1 MTKAL
6 AATQDTQDLL
16 SATKTEATTSEDV
29 ENLLQSYKSEVHEL
43 RTQQNRPEYTQEK
56 LIEALA
62 ENQIRL
68 QKNQEIIQQQI
79 TIPSEPPEN
88 DFGSILSIVPL
99 IISVIAL
106 LLIGGI
112 IYKINTQTKS
122 LRDKQKK
129 IDDLNSQVESLSR
142 EIKLLKATRPV
153 QNSFD
158 NPTPP
163 RQAPQNN
170 FAVENYPP
178 ATPPLTPS
186 LLKKSPAPVV
196 PSPRNLREE
205 KEKTFIKDFNKL
217 LAESKT
223 SNFRTARAEFTRKY
237 SIKAFSCANY
247 DERMKNPSLAPE
259 FVSESST
266 AKGDFWA
273 YKVDNVYLVVPSPA
287 NSSYNDNLHLERAM
301 SEVFDSNFIQGKTY
315 DEISVEQAAIFLEG
329 WKKEKKGT
337 LKLS

>member
-56 LIEALA
+56 LIKALA

-79 TIPSEPPEN
+79 TTPSEPPEN

-106 LLIGGI
+106 LLTGCV

-158 NPTPP
+158 NPTPA
-163 RQAPQNN
+163 RQVPQNN
-170 FAVENYPP
+170 FDTENYQP
-178 ATPPLTPS
+178 ATPSLTPS
-186 LLKKSPAPVV
+186 LLKKSSTPVV

-205 KEKTFIKDFNKL
+205 KEKAFIKDFNSL

-259 FVSESST
+259 FVSESSS

>member
-6 AATQDTQDLL
+6 AATQDLL

-106 LLIGGI
+106 LLTGCV

-170 FAVENYPP
+170 FAVENYQP

-186 LLKKSPAPVV
+186 LLKKSPAPVI

-205 KEKTFIKDFNKL
+205 KEKTFIKDFNRL

>member
-79 TIPSEPPEN
+79 TTPSEPPEN
-88 DFGSILSIVPL
+88 DFGGILSIPS
-99 IISVIAL
+99 IISAVTFLIVIIV
-106 LLIGGI
+106 LLI
-112 IYKINTQTKS
+112 YRYNTTENMKN
-122 LRDKQKK
+122 KQNQ
-129 IDDLNSQVESLSR
+129 IDDLKSQVESLSR

-158 NPTPP
+158 NPAPA

-170 FAVENYPP
+170 FAVENYQL

-186 LLKKSPAPVV
+186 LLKKSPASVV

-205 KEKTFIKDFNKL
+205 KEKTFIKDFNRL